1 MIQRKQ
7 TLFLILAFVAFAVT
21 VFMPVGVPWV
31 WIVALLAALGSLGNI
46 FLYMR
51 RPLQAKLC
59 IALIGLGLVYYMAVA
74 VYQHSIDGQLVF
86 TWPLA
91 LPMVAMLCLFL
102 AHKGILKDEKL
113 VRSLDRI
120 R

>member
-7 TLFLILAFVAFAVT
+7 TIFLLVAFVAMLVCAL
-21 VFMPVGVPWV
+21 MPVGVPYV
-31 WIVALLAALGSLGNI
+31 WLMAVIAALGSIGNI
-46 FLYMR
+46 FLYTR
-51 RPLQAKLC
+51 RPLQARFC
-59 IALIGLGLVYYMAVA
+59 IALIGLGIIYYMAVA
-74 VYQHSIDGQLVF
+74 VYQHTIGGELVF

-91 LPMVAMLCLFL
+91 LPAL
-102 AHKGILKDEKL
+102 AIVCWFMAYKGIVKDEKL

>member
-7 TLFLILAFVAFAVT
+7 TIFLLVAFVAMLVCAL
-21 VFMPVGVPWV
+21 MPVGVPYV
-31 WIVALLAALGSLGNI
+31 WLVAVVAALGSMGDI
-46 FLYMR
+46 FLYTR
-51 RPLQAKLC
+51 RPLQARIC
-59 IALIGLGLVYYMAVA
+59 IGLIGLSIIYYMAVA
-74 VYQHSIDGQLVF
+74 VYQHSIGGELVF

-91 LPMVAMLCLFL
+91 LPAL
-102 AHKGILKDEKL
+102 AIVFWFMAYKGIVKDEKL

>member
-7 TLFLILAFVAFAVT
+7 TVFLLVAFAAMLVCAL
-21 VFMPVGVPWV
+21 MPVGVPYV
-31 WIVALLAALGSLGNI
+31 WCISVVAALGSVGSI
-46 FLYMR
+46 FLYTR
-51 RPLQAKLC
+51 RPLQARLC
-59 IALIGLGLVYYMAVA
+59 IALIGLGIVYYMAVA
-74 VYQHSIDGQLVF
+74 VYQHTIAGQLVF

-91 LPMVAMLCLFL
+91 LPALSIVCWFMAY
-102 AHKGILKDEKL
+102 KGIVKDEKL